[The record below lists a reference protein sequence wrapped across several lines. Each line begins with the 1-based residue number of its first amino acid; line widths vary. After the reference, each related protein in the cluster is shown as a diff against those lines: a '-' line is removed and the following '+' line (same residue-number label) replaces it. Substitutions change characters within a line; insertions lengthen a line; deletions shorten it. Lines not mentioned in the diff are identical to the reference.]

1 MAEPKPGNPQQ
12 NMTQETFD
20 QNSEVALANECT
32 GLAPAGLDKEKAR
45 LLAELGSSL
54 SGKWKRKSGK

>member
-1 MAEPKPGNPQQ
+1 MPEPKPGNSQK

-20 QNSEVALANECT
+20 QKSEVVLANECT

-54 SGKWKRKSGK
+54 NRKRRK